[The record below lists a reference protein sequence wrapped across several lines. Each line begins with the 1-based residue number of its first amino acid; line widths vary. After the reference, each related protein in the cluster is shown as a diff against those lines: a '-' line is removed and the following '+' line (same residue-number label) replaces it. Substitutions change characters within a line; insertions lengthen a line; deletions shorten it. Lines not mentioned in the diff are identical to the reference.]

1 MGANERHG
9 RCGHRA
15 QRDLSAF
22 VPSLASQPERRAR
35 AVRGIPG
42 RDGVAHLHG
51 DGSGSLH
58 VALPREVVTD
68 AIDKG
73 WAEMHPAVRM
83 FGLPSTLVM
92 LYGPRDQ
99 GELETLWRLV
109 QTSYEYA
116 RGASDAAIGDA

>member
-1 MGANERHG
+1 MRSPGAAG
-9 RCGHRA
+9 S
-15 QRDLSAF
+15 QRLR
-22 VPSLASQPERRAR
+22 PEPCISTRAR
-35 AVRGIPG
+35 GPSEAFLVGTEF
-42 RDGVAHLHG
+42 AHLHG

-58 VALPREVVTD
+58 VALPREVVTE

-92 LYGPRDQ
+92 LHGPRDQ